1 MKQVKSCD
9 ELTGRMKD
17 ICLGNADLPID
28 TINKYRQQ
36 WGLGPLSIVYPVTGT
51 MHLKRKEREQNGEPS
66 LGRYPG
72 TNLAI
77 MLKKCGIPVNI
88 GCGCEE
94 WIVKMNTW
102 GVEGCYKNRQE
113 IIERLKEQAS
123 KLTTSQIIWTG
134 VMLMW
139 HGVRPT
145 IGELVD
151 EAIWS
156 AANVIASDKGTL
168 P

>member
-1 MKQVKSCD
+1 MKQVQSCD
-9 ELTGRMKD
+9 ELTGRMRD
-17 ICLGNADLPID
+17 ICMGKADLPID

-36 WGLGPLSIVYPVTGT
+36 WGLEPLSIVYPVTGT
-51 MHLKRKEREQNGEPS
+51 MHLKRKAVEQQDDLT

-77 MLKKCGIPVNI
+77 MLRKCGIPVNI

-94 WIVKMNTW
+94 WITKMNAW

-113 IIERLKEQAS
+113 IVDRLKEQAS
-123 KLTTSQIIWTG
+123 KLTTSQIVWTG
-134 VMLMW
+134 IMLMW

-156 AANVIASDKGTL
+156 AANVIANEK
-168 P
+168 